1 MYIANRRDSS
11 KLKGC
16 SPLQFCN
23 GLTGLKPAIAYSPY
37 IYRYALV

>member
-23 GLTGLKPAIAYSPY
+23 GLVRLKPAIVNFAYTYGYKPF
-37 IYRYALV
+37 